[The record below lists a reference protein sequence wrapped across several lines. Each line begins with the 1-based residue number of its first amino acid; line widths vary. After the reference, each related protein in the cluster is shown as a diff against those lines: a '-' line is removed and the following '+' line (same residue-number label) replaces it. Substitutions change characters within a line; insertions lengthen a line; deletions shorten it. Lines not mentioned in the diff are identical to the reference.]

1 MPKRRAEEEDA
12 ESCRILTRLAGEAD
26 PGGAS
31 FIVQQAIG
39 VKNHVTAANADRS
52 DPIEYWGT
60 RIGRV
65 LGLAL
70 AVALMVWLVIFLTRG
85 G

>member
-12 ESCRILTRLAGEAD
+12 ESRRILTRLAGEAD

-31 FIVQQAIG
+31 FIVRQAKG
-39 VKNHVTAANADRS
+39 VKNHVTAADADRS

-60 RIGRV
+60 RVGRV
-65 LGLAL
+65 LGLVL
-70 AVALMVWLVIFLTRG
+70 AVGLMVWLVVFLMRG
-85 G
+85 